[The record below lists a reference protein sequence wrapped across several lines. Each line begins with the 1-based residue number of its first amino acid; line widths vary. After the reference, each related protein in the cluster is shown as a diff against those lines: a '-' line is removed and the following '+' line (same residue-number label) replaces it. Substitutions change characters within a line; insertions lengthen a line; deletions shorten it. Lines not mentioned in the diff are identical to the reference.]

1 MSATHKILRVISRL
15 NVGGPAIH
23 VSLLTEKLNAPDY
36 PLYHSLLVSGTIGN
50 EEGDMS
56 YYATQH
62 GVEPIYLPE
71 LGRSLHPVR
80 DLLTL
85 WKLIRLIR
93 RERPTIVHTHTSKA
107 GFIGRVAARLCGVP
121 VIVHTY
127 HGHVFSGYFGPLKNR
142 LFILLDQITA
152 RFSDAILALTQG
164 QRRDLSEV
172 YRIAPKER
180 ITVLP
185 LGLDLAPFAAFGRKR
200 GVFREQWQ
208 IPPDAPLIG
217 IVGRFVPIK
226 NHHLFLESAAILC
239 RQHPEAR
246 FVLVGDGELRPEIET
261 TIDTLGL
268 RDRVIITGWL
278 RDLPTVYSDLDVFV
292 ISSNNEGTPV
302 TMIEA
307 LSAGCPVVSTAVGGI
322 PDLLDGG
329 ELGRLVPAD
338 DATALA
344 QAIDETLDHPVID
357 AQKGSEAMLHR
368 YGIGRLVQDLD
379 SLYRGLLKH
388 KGRG

>member
-23 VSLLTEKLNAPDY
+23 VSLLTEKLNAPHY
-36 PLYHSLLVSGTIGN
+36 PLYHSLLVSGTIST

-62 GVEPIYLPE
+62 GVELIYLPE
-71 LGRSLHPVR
+71 LGRSLHPIR
-80 DLLTL
+80 DLITL
-85 WKLIRLIR
+85 WKLIRVIR
-93 RERPTIVHTHTSKA
+93 QERPAIVHTHTSKA
-107 GFIGRVAARLCGVP
+107 GFIGRIAARLCGVP

-127 HGHVFSGYFGPLKNR
+127 HGHVFSGYFSPLKNR
-142 LFILLDQITA
+142 LFILLDQFTA

-172 YRIAPKER
+172 YRITPKER

-185 LGLDLAPFAAFGRKR
+185 LGLDLAPFAAIGRK
-200 GVFREQWQ
+200 GGAFRTQWQ

-226 NHHLFLESAAILC
+226 NHRLFLECAALIAHD
-239 RQHPEAR
+239 RPEAR
-246 FVLVGDGELRPEIET
+246 FVLIGDGELRPEIEAQ
-261 TIDTLGL
+261 IAALGL
-268 RDRVIITGWL
+268 GDRVIITGWL
-278 RDLPTVYSDLDVFV
+278 RDLPPVYSDLDVFV

-307 LSAGCPVVSTAVGGI
+307 LSAGCSVVSTAVGGI

-329 ELGRLVPAD
+329 EFGRMVPAG
-338 DATALA
+338 DAIGLA
-344 QAIDETLDHPVID
+344 QAIQETLDHAGVDPSK
-357 AQKGSEAMLHR
+357 ASEAMLSR
-368 YGIGRLVQDLD
+368 YGIDRLVQDLD
-379 SLYRGLLKH
+379 SLYRGLLKR
-388 KGRG
+388 KGQG